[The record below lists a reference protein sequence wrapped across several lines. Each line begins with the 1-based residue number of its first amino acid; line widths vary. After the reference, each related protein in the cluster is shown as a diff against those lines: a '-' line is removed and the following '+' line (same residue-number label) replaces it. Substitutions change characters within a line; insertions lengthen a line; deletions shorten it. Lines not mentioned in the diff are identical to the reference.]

1 MPGRTTK
8 EPCTVPLLT
17 ADYFTDPACS
27 WSWCNEPTYR
37 KLRVEFGD
45 QIEWHHRMGGL
56 LEHWDERYYDA
67 LYDIRGG
74 DAEAFRDH
82 WREVAAAGQ
91 MPIDADLWTEGGIQ
105 STNPTGIA
113 VKAAELQGF
122 EPADRLLR
130 RLREAYMCEKNGLN
144 SAAEILAIAREVEG
158 LDLGRFEH
166 DLRGDRAR
174 SAFRADYELTRRPL
188 PEARDTKTVEGRLR
202 YSFPTL
208 VLRNRDTDLRV
219 LDADHSVQD
228 YLDAVFELAPHAMR
242 SGPPGVA
249 ELVEMFPTL
258 VTKEVQVIA
267 EVSRDDALRE
277 LRALLARGRLRERT
291 IAGESMWLRAV
302 APNDARSDSTPEA
315 PAADQSNS

>member
-1 MPGRTTK
+1 M
-8 EPCTVPLLT
+8 TVLLT
-17 ADYFTDPACS
+17 AHYFTDPACS

-45 QIEWHHRMGGL
+45 QIEWRHRMGGL

-67 LYDIRGG
+67 VYDVRGG

-82 WREVAAAGQ
+82 WRHVAASVQ
-91 MPIDADLWTEGGIQ
+91 MPIDPELWMEDAIQ
-105 STNPTGIA
+105 STHPTSIV

-144 SAAEILAIAREVEG
+144 STAAIISIAREVEG
-158 LDLGRFEH
+158 LDMARFEQ
-166 DLRGDRAR
+166 DLGGDRAR
-174 SAFRADYELTRRPL
+174 RAFREDYELTRHPL
-188 PEARDTKTVEGRLR
+188 PEARDTKTIEGRLR

-208 VLRNRDTDLRV
+208 VLRNRNAGLRV

-228 YLDAVFELAPHAMR
+228 YLDAVVALAPQAVR

-249 ELVEMFPTL
+249 ELVDMFPTL
-258 VTKEVQVIA
+258 VTKEVEVVA
-267 EVSRDDALRE
+267 EVSRDDALRA
-277 LRALLARGRLRERT
+277 LRALVARGRLRERT
-291 IAGESMWLRAV
+291 VAAESLWVSAD
-302 APNDARSDSTPEA
+302 APNHVREDATRETVEA
-315 PAADQSNS
+315 DETNS